1 MCGILPAPLRGV
13 PKPSYEL
20 AHCIVCG
27 HADAILV
34 TDADD
39 MRREIEFLWAH
50 HQRRLRPGTPVAHL
64 MDRIAFSEHPPL
76 RLVRCR
82 ECGLVYR
89 NPTERAREVAEIY
102 EDESPTRDVLASLH
116 VSQRDTARAQA
127 RTLRGELGRR
137 GRGLEVGSYAGAFL
151 AAAKDE
157 GLRFEGL
164 DVNAEVNAFVR
175 ERGFVVHDGDLVAF
189 AESTART
196 YDAIAIW
203 NAFDQM
209 IDPRGALHAAWKLL
223 ADAGVIVLRV
233 PNGGWYARRRA
244 ALDGGVI
251 RRAAARELLAQNNL
265 LGFPYRWGFTPSS
278 LAQLLRA
285 VGFHVTR
292 VRGDVLV
299 PTADE
304 WTRPWA
310 RVEERA
316 LKRSWTPLARLKPAW
331 APWFEIYATRQ
342 PDELRAAG

>member
-1 MCGILPAPLRGV
+1 V
-13 PKPSYEL
+13 PRPSYEL

-27 HADAILV
+27 HADAMLV
-34 TDADD
+34 TDADG

-50 HQRRLRPGTPVAHL
+50 HQRRLRPGTPTSRL
-64 MDRIAFSEHPPL
+64 MDRVAFSEHPPL
-76 RLVRCR
+76 RLVQCR

-89 NPTERAREVAEIY
+89 NPAERAREIAEIY
-102 EDESPTRDVLASLH
+102 EDEAPTRDVLASLH
-116 VSQRDTARAQA
+116 ASQRDSARAQA
-127 RTLRGELGRR
+127 RTIRAAVGKRGT
-137 GRGLEVGSYAGAFL
+137 GLEVGSYAGAFL
-151 AAAKDE
+151 SAAKTE

-164 DVNAEVNAFVR
+164 DVNADVNTFVR

-189 AESTART
+189 AASGDRT

-223 ADAGVIVLRV
+223 ADDGVIALRV
-233 PNGGWYARRRA
+233 PNGEWYARQRRG
-244 ALDGGVI
+244 LDGGVI

-278 LAQLLRA
+278 LSQLLGE

-304 WTRPWA
+304 WTRLWA

-316 LKRSWTPLARLKPAW
+316 LKRSWIPLARLRPAW
-331 APWFEIYATRQ
+331 APWFEIYATRR
-342 PDELRAAG
+342 PVELRAAG